1 MTQCPV
7 SLPEIKLSKRRFS
20 DNLGHNIL
28 ELYNVLMQIRLTT
41 SKMKRDIQ
49 YSKLGIRVASRVA
62 ERLKTLLEKSQF
74 QVERQPSAQSPSQK
88 LNFGT
93 SSSKNT
99 QQQISNFSCP
109 VQFLLDLFIL
119 FQTFCPGL
127 QLASYINMYIL
138 KRQYKGVGRVYYTKE

>member
-1 MTQCPV
+1 MKILNLGGEMTQCPI

-28 ELYNVLMQIRLTT
+28 ELYNVLMRIRLTT

-93 SSSKNT
+93 SSQKTRNSRY
-99 QQQISNFSCP
+99 
-109 VQFLLDLFIL
+109 
-119 FQTFCPGL
+119 QTFLVLSSFYLICL
-127 QLASYINMYIL
+127 FCFKHFVQDCSQLAI
-138 KRQYKGVGRVYYTKE
+138 